1 MYLKVLIKFFG
12 QLFVQ
17 FQSGGPTLVLD
28 ELPSDV
34 FLLRRGI
41 VSQRREVAI
50 TLQRLSRNFYFVSFD
65 VTTVTFRLYS
75 LESFL

>member
-1 MYLKVLIKFFG
+1 MYLKVLVKFFG

-17 FQSGGPTLVLD
+17 FQSGGPPLMFD

>member
-1 MYLKVLIKFFG
+1 MYLKVLFKLFG
-12 QLFVQ
+12 QFFVQ
-17 FQSGGPTLVLD
+17 FQSGGPTLMFD

-34 FLLRRGI
+34 FLLRRGV

-50 TLQRLSRNFYFVSFD
+50 ALQRLSRNFYFVSFS
-65 VTTVTFRLYS
+65 VTTVTFKLYS